1 MAKMIQRPIYCSACK
16 EVHDLNLAEEPYRR
30 LINKWNNYNYDDCV
44 KEVAGEIPEHEVRL
58 ILLGKCS

>member
-1 MAKMIQRPIYCSACK
+1 MPKIIQRQIYCSACK
-16 EVHDLNLAEEPYRR
+16 KVHDLDLAEEPYRR

-44 KEVAGEIPEHEVRL
+44 KEVEGEIPEHEVRL